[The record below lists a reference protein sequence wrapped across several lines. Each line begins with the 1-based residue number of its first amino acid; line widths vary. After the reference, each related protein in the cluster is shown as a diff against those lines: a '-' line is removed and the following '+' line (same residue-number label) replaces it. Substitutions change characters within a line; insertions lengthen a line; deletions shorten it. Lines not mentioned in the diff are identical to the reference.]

1 VSFIVEADGGSR
13 GNPGPAAYGAL
24 VRDAESGEV
33 LVERAEYL
41 GIASNNVAEYRG
53 LIAALTAARELD
65 PHAHVHAR
73 LDSKLIVEQMSGR
86 WKIKHENIR
95 PLALQARQIL
105 PASQVTYEWVPRE
118 KNQHA
123 DRLANEALDSAA
135 RGEKWSES
143 TSTAALDLGGS
154 PPRQLGLDSALDAD
168 ADDDTD
174 AGPPTNA
181 VVGWDVGLG
190 VPTTT
195 LLLRHGETAHT
206 TEKRFSG
213 SGGDDPPLTR
223 SGEAQAR
230 AAAALLEGRG
240 AAAVA
245 SSPLRRAQQTAAI
258 VAEILGLTIRVVDD
272 LAECAFGEWEGHT
285 FAAVQEKWPEQ
296 LAAWLA
302 STAVAPPGGE
312 SFDRLGSR
320 VRRARDQLLVRYP
333 REAVLVVS
341 HVSPIKVLVSDALQA
356 PPAAMYRMELSPAS
370 VSEIQWYA
378 GGPASLRSF
387 NEVPRG

>member
-1 VSFIVEADGGSR
+1 VRFIVEADGGSR

-33 LVERAEYL
+33 LVERAEHI

-118 KNQHA
+118 QNQHA
-123 DRLANEALDSAA
+123 DRLANEALDAAA

-154 PPRQLGLDSALDAD
+154 QPPQLGLDAATDA
-168 ADDDTD
+168 D

-240 AAAVA
+240 AVAVA
-245 SSPLRRAQQTAAI
+245 RSPLRHAEQTAAI
-258 VAEILGLTIRVVDD
+258 VAHILGLTVRVVDD

-285 FAAVQEKWPEQ
+285 FAEVQEKWPDQ
-296 LAAWLA
+296 LTAWLA

-312 SFDRLGSR
+312 SFDHLGSR

-341 HVSPIKVLVSDALQA
+341 HVSPIKVLVSDALHA

-378 GGPASLRSF
+378 EGAASLRSF
-387 NEVPRG
+387 NEVARG